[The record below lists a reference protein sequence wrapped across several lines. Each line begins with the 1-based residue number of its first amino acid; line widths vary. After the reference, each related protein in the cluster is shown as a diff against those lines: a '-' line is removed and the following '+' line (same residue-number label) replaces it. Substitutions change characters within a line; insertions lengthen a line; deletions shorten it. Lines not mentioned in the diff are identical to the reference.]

1 MRPIPCDKVQQ
12 AGIVAGRLKSVKLAK
27 LLGSL
32 EVPAVGLGRVTR
44 RDSMVRSQA
53 SSWTTTPVRSD
64 GAGASV
70 RSNDTLVCVANA
82 WGSQGADGLGD
93 AGSSLASCRL
103 CHRLQLRA
111 GALWTADRCPA
122 EWREPVDFQRG
133 LCGVM
138 ILCHEANAS
147 LQPAWRPGSM
157 LWRTAMP
164 APCSEWHRPSPVS
177 TSAEVPSGSPAD
189 RLAWRRCSRCR
200 IPLPLS

>member
-1 MRPIPCDKVQQ
+1 M
-12 AGIVAGRLKSVKLAK
+12 ASV
-27 LLGSL
+27 GSR
-32 EVPAVGLGRVTR
+32 AVTR
-44 RDSMVRSQA
+44 WFEARLLTGPRLLCEAMEQEHPSGL
-53 SSWTTTPVRSD
+53 TTHWFAWQRLGPRK
-64 GAGASV
+64 APMAWA
-70 RSNDTLVCVANA
+70 TLVP
-82 WGSQGADGLGD
+82 
-93 AGSSLASCRL
+93 LATCRL

-157 LWRTAMP
+157 LWCTAMP

-177 TSAEVPSGSPAD
+177 TSAEVRSGSPAD